1 MSLKEILS
9 TYWLR
14 IQGELLPWLDD
25 AMDGPLNAHHRQF
38 VSVLGL
44 ARIETFLPSWHGLVG
59 RPPAERAAL
68 ARSFIAKA
76 VFNLPTTCLLIDM
89 LSADKTLRRLCGWQ
103 RAGEVPSES
112 TFSRA
117 FAEFADS
124 ALPSR
129 LHDALIEETHADRLV
144 GHISRDSTA
153 IEAREKPVKSAE
165 PKPPAQPKRKRGR
178 PGKGE
183 VRPIEPPRRIERQ
196 LGMTLPAMLKDLP
209 QHCDVGTKRNAKGHQ
224 ESWIGYKLH
233 IDTAD
238 GEIPISCVLTAASV
252 HDSQVAIP
260 LATMTAAKVT
270 NLYDLM
276 DSAYD
281 DAAIK
286 QHSHSLNHVPIID
299 INPRAA
305 AGLKQEREQEAK
317 RQRRVGHR
325 LARLIQRLR
334 NDNARSA
341 SGMVV
346 RRAFFIANSERRWQ
360 ALGVGETWPV
370 RGTSP
375 AGQGPAGWKLQTR
388 PLNSSALGQAAAKA
402 TRTRLPVS
410 MMRAPILIRRICS
423 VLNSATASGCALGMW
438 SRTSSNSQ

>member
-1 MSLKEILS
+1 MMELQNDQIPTKTTRMQAMSLKAILS
-9 TYWLR
+9 TYWLH

-25 AMDGPLNAHHRQF
+25 AMDGPLSAHHRQF

-76 VFNLPTTCLLIDM
+76 VFNLPTTRLLIDM

-129 LHDALIEETHADRLV
+129 LHDALIEDTHADRLV
-144 GHISRDSTA
+144 GHIARDSTA

-165 PKPPAQPKRKRGR
+165 PKPPAPAKRKRGR
-178 PGKGE
+178 PRKGAE
-183 VRPIEPPRRIERQ
+183 RPVEPPRRIERQ
-196 LGMTLPAMLKDLP
+196 LGMSVPAMLADLP

-260 LATMTAAKVT
+260 LATLTGAKVT

-286 QHSHSLNHVPIID
+286 QHSRSLNHVPIID
-299 INPRAA
+299 
-305 AGLKQEREQEAK
+305 
-317 RQRRVGHR
+317 
-325 LARLIQRLR
+325 
-334 NDNARSA
+334 
-341 SGMVV
+341 
-346 RRAFFIANSERRWQ
+346 
-360 ALGVGETWPV
+360 
-370 RGTSP
+370 
-375 AGQGPAGWKLQTR
+375 
-388 PLNSSALGQAAAKA
+388 
-402 TRTRLPVS
+402 TRT
-410 MMRAPILIRRICS
+410 
-423 VLNSATASGCALGMW
+423 
-438 SRTSSNSQ
+438 TSFWG

>member
-1 MSLKEILS
+1 MMELQNDQIPTKTTRMQAMSLKEILS

-25 AMDGPLNAHHRQF
+25 AMDGPLTAHHRQF

-44 ARIETFLPSWHGLVG
+44 ARIETFLPSWYGLVG

-76 VFNLPTTCLLIDM
+76 VFNLPTTRLLIDM
-89 LSADKTLRRLCGWQ
+89 LAADKTLRRLCGWQ

-117 FAEFADS
+117 FAAFADS

-144 GHISRDSTA
+144 GHIARDSTA
-153 IEAREKPVKSAE
+153 IEAREKPVTSAE
-165 PKPPAQPKRKRGR
+165 PKPPAPAKRKRGR
-178 PGKGE
+178 PRTGE
-183 VRPIEPPRRIERQ
+183 ARSIEPPRRIERQ
-196 LGMTLPAMLKDLP
+196 RGMTVPAMLQDLP
-209 QHCDVGTKRNAKGHQ
+209 RHCDVGTKRNAKGHQ

-238 GEIPISCVLTAASV
+238 GAIPLSCVLTAASV

-281 DAAIK
+281 EIWPSWCVSRLTK
-286 QHSHSLNHVPIID
+286 TRTTGIIMAYFVD
-299 INPRAA
+299 I
-305 AGLKQEREQEAK
+305 
-317 RQRRVGHR
+317 
-325 LARLIQRLR
+325 
-334 NDNARSA
+334 
-341 SGMVV
+341 
-346 RRAFFIANSERRWQ
+346 
-360 ALGVGETWPV
+360 
-370 RGTSP
+370 RGQDQSP
-375 AGQGPAGWKLQTR
+375 AFCGY
-388 PLNSSALGQAAAKA
+388 
-402 TRTRLPVS
+402 
-410 MMRAPILIRRICS
+410 
-423 VLNSATASGCALGMW
+423 
-438 SRTSSNSQ
+438 